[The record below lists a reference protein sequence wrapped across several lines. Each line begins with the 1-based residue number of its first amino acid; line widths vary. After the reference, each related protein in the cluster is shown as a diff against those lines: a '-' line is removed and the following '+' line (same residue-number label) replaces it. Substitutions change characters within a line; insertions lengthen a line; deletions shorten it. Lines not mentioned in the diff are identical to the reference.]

1 MGVMREAW
9 TDERLDD
16 LNKRVDDGFRLA
28 REEQRQFRL
37 DVKAEFKALREEI
50 DSRSD
55 KVELRFDKVDARFEA
70 LNARFDAMQ
79 RLIIAGLLTFIFG
92 FFVDHL

>member
-1 MGVMREAW
+1 MEAMREAW

-16 LNKRVDDGFRLA
+16 LNKRVDEGFRVV
-28 REEQRQFRL
+28 REDQRRSWL
-37 DVKAEFKALREEI
+37 DAKGEIKGLRKEM
-50 DSRSD
+50 DA
-55 KVELRFDKVDARFEA
+55 RFDKVDAKFDA